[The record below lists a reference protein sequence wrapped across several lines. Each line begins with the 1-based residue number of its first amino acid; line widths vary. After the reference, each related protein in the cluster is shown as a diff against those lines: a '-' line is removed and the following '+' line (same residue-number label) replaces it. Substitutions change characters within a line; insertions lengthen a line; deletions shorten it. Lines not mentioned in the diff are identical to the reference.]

1 MAARNRFLAALDP
14 ADLALI
20 APGLTDIELTTGEVL
35 YQPGQRVETVY
46 FPNSALISIVTA
58 MQDGRSVEVSTAG
71 FESVVGTVLAL
82 SGAPSHAQVFV
93 QVPGKARKLAAARL
107 REAAVSSPSLLRLLM
122 RYVQQDIAFSEQSVA
137 CNALHG
143 ATARLARWLL
153 VTQDRVDS
161 TKIPLTQEYLAIMIG
176 VQRTTATASALA
188 LKSAGLIRYMRGK
201 IEILDRAGLEAAACE
216 CYWAGA
222 AGQAKSTSERR
233 GASAMTSA
241 AVSRRRAA
249 AKEEAAVG

>member
-1 MAARNRFLAALDP
+1 MKRLVIVADGSVAAHGVRMALRQTSGFHVVGF
-14 ADLALI
+14 I
-20 APGLTDIELTTGEVL
+20 
-35 YQPGQRVETVY
+35 
-46 FPNSALISIVTA
+46 
-58 MQDGRSVEVSTAG
+58 DGRRPAAATLAHVRPD
-71 FESVVGTVLAL
+71 VVIVDDM
-82 SGAPSHAQVFV
+82 PE
-93 QVPGKARKLAAARL
+93 PELAAARL

-222 AGQAKSTSERR
+222 AGQARSTSERR